1 MSREKLK
8 QAKRWVIKVGSSL
21 VTDNGNGLNTKLMSD
36 WSKQIINLQQQG
48 VEVVL
53 VSSGSVAAGRKR
65 LNWLNKPLNLH
76 EKQVAAAVGQS
87 SLIGSYDEMFASLGV
102 VTAQVLLTHADLQN
116 RQRYLN
122 ASTTFRSMLEQKVL
136 PIVNENDTVAVDEIR
151 FGDNDSLAAMVANL
165 IDADVLVLLTDQD
178 GLYDSNPVE
187 NPQAQLISI
196 ADADDAELKNY
207 AGGSSNIL
215 GTGGM
220 ATKIK
225 AAVIAARTGASTV
238 IANGRVE
245 NILGKLVSGDE
256 QGTLLLASKRMA
268 SKKQWLANQLHV
280 KGSLVLDD
288 GAAKVLSE
296 SGRSLLPVG
305 VKSVQGDF
313 ERGELVSCVDLQ
325 GKEIARGLVNYSAV
339 EAAKISGQKSQVI
352 ETILGYSGDKELI
365 HRDNLVL
372 L

>member
-1 MSREKLK
+1 MSRERLK
-8 QAKRWVIKVGSSL
+8 KTKRWVVKVGSSL
-21 VTDNGNGLNTKLMSD
+21 VTDNGTGLNTALMSQ
-36 WSKQIINLQQQG
+36 WSKEIIKLREQG
-48 VEVVL
+48 IEVVL

-65 LNWLNKPLNLH
+65 LEWLDKSLSLH

-87 SLIGSYDEMFASLGV
+87 SLIGSYDEMFAKLGV

-122 ASTTFRSMLEQKVL
+122 ASTTFRSMLEQGVL

-165 IDADVLVLLTDQD
+165 IDADMLVLLTDQD
-178 GLYDSNPVE
+178 GLYEE
-187 NPQAQLISI
+187 NPAENPEAKLIST
-196 ADADDAELKNY
+196 ANANDDQLKQY
-207 AGGSSNIL
+207 AGGSKNIL

-220 ATKIK
+220 ITKVR
-225 AAVIAARTGASTV
+225 AAVIAARTGASTI
-238 IANGRVE
+238 IANGRTE
-245 NILGKLVSGDE
+245 NILSKLVSGEE
-256 QGTLLLASKRMA
+256 QGTLLLASKRIA

-280 KGSLVLDD
+280 KGSLVLDA

-339 EAAKISGQKSQVI
+339 EAEKISGQKSQVI
-352 ETILGYSGDKELI
+352 ENILGYSGDKELI